1 MERIDVIQLRR
12 NFVEVV
18 DRVRYR
24 RERVVVQ
31 RNGRDLVAIVP
42 VEDAVALTS
51 ASTDARPRAARI
63 DRAAIRR
70 IIART
75 AALPVLDSR
84 SADEILG
91 YDETGLPS

>member
-1 MERIDVIQLRR
+1 MERIDATQVRR
-12 NFVEVV
+12 NFVEVA

-42 VEDAVALTS
+42 VEDAVALAR
-51 ASTDARPRAARI
+51 ASDGAAAAPAHI
-63 DRAAIRR
+63 DRAAVRR

-75 AALPVLDSR
+75 AALPVLDR
-84 SADEILG
+84 RTPDEILG
-91 YDETGLPS
+91 YDEIGLPS

>member
-1 MERIDVIQLRR
+1 MERIDATQVRR
-12 NFVEVV
+12 NFVEIA

-24 RERVVVQ
+24 RERMVVQ

-42 VEDAVALTS
+42 VEDAVAL
-51 ASTDARPRAARI
+51 ANLPAAGRPRAPRI
-63 DRAAIRR
+63 DRAAIGR

-75 AALPVLDSR
+75 AALPVLDTR